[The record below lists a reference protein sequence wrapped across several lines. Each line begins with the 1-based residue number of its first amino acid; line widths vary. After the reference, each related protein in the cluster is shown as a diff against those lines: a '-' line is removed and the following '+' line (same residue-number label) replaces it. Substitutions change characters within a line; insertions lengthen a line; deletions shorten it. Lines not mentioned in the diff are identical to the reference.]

1 MYMSWIQNLY
11 ILIMYCFI
19 VIEDEEY
26 ECVSV
31 IFSYIQDVKYVV
43 WYLIREMF
51 VLCSYDN
58 IIKLF
63 KEEIDDWICC
73 NILEFYIF
81 IVWKISFDQIG
92 YRIVFCSD
100 DKILKIW

>member
-1 MYMSWIQNLY
+1 MIC
-11 ILIMYCFI
+11 ILYCFI

-63 KEEIDDWICC
+63 KEEIDDWTCC

-92 YRIVFCSD
+92 YRIVLCSD